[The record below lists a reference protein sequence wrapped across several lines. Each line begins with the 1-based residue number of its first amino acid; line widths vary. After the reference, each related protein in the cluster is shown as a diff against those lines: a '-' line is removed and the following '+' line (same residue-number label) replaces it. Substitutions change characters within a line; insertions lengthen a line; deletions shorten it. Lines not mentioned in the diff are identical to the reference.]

1 MASIPSFK
9 QVPQLGRDWSGLPG
23 SGPSHFCKGR
33 PQVLLCPPTR
43 GRGWRLA
50 RARREVWAKAPGA
63 SRIRVVCAYPSPLL
77 LLALSNHPKGWLSDI
92 SLPLFPP
99 VSSLSTR
106 SSMFIAWKIWSSSS
120 PWSMCRSQTAC
131 YSECSHA
138 VGVPHL
144 HPCQLPATLAQPSQ
158 TAMKSDLSGREQ
170 NRGKYSETSLDEIT
184 EHSEPGHLVQGRVQ

>member
-1 MASIPSFK
+1 MGCLAQGPPIFARGDPRFCS
-9 QVPQLGRDWSGLPG
+9 VPQLGAGGGGWHGPGGRFGQRLLGHPGLG
-23 SGPSHFCKGR
+23 
-33 PQVLLCPPTR
+33 LCVHTH
-43 GRGWRLA
+43 L
-50 RARREVWAKAPGA
+50 
-63 SRIRVVCAYPSPLL
+63 PLL